1 MFDRRLTIAWFL
13 FGLGLLSVAAPAQT
27 PPGQPI
33 DPPSAAAQ
41 PGESDAALCARTARE
56 GNFKACTRAVT
67 DDPDDLDSRR
77 NLAAAYLAVNDLE
90 NTDRVHREIVALTPD
105 DSRAYYDYAAAL
117 STFFEFKLAMEPIR
131 VALRLAPDDLP
142 TLRLAAIIFEQ
153 AKAYRDAFAAAHAGA
168 EHGEVLLMFDTAVYY
183 QRGLGTPADPAAAR
197 LWFERAADGGH
208 VAAMEILAKI
218 YREGRDGA
226 PVDAAKAKYWEMRAA
241 DEGIPP
247 NPPAERTY

>member
-1 MFDRRLTIAWFL
+1 MIDGRPTIALLVFA
-13 FGLGLLSVAAPAQT
+13 LGLLAANASAQT

-33 DPPSAAAQ
+33 NPPVAANR

-67 DDPDDLDSRR
+67 DNPDDLDSRR

-90 NTDRVHREIVALTPD
+90 NTDRVHREIIALIPD
-105 DSRAYYDYAAAL
+105 DPHAYYDYAAAL
-117 STFFEFKLAMEPIR
+117 STFFEYKLAMEPIR
-131 VALRLAPDDLP
+131 AALRLAPDDLP

-153 AKAYRDAFAAAHAGA
+153 AKSYRDAFAAAHAGA

-183 QRGLGTPADPAAAR
+183 QRGLGTPVDPTAAR
-197 LWFERAADGGH
+197 LWFERAANAGH
-208 VAAMEILAKI
+208 VAAMEILGKI

-226 PVDAAKAKYWEMRAA
+226 PVDAARAEYWEKRAA